1 MTLILENKTTTKNC
15 QAHVLLLAL
24 FKKKWDSV
32 TDFERNTG
40 KMFHRSLNLC
50 IKALLT
56 FIFLITQIYQQS
68 MLRFV
73 LHKNSNSWISD
84 IKKKSMK
91 RLFFSEGLWLEK
103 WGFSLLCYMLVGGSA
118 SIYFKETETFEGTTA
133 KTCFCLE

>member
-91 RLFFSEGLWLEK
+91 TLFFWRSVTGEMRIFFALLYAGRGECFNLFQRNWNLWGK
-103 WGFSLLCYMLVGGSA
+103 NC
-118 SIYFKETETFEGTTA
+118 
-133 KTCFCLE
+133 